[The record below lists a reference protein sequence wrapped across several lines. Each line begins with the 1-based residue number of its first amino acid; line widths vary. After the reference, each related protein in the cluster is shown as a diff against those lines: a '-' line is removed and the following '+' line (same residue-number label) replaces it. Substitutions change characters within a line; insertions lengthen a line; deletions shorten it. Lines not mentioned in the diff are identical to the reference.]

1 MRVRITQGAMLT
13 GVALVLCLPWSAR
26 AEDPG
31 RRIQDPA
38 LVETYRIEAL
48 AGYWAPRAD
57 IVVSSD
63 APGVPGTRMDL
74 RNDLGAIDQ
83 RFPELQLTW
92 RPGSRHRF
100 RLQYIPIRFDS
111 TATLPRDLLFNGVTF
126 RAGLPVTARLDWT
139 TYRFGYGYDFIVRR
153 RATAGVIAEI
163 KHTRVRA
170 ELRTAAAEEVSRQAM
185 PVPAVGGLVRVYP
198 AAHLALTG
206 EATFFAVP
214 ERPDGHYG
222 GHIADVD
229 VAAVWSVT
237 RQLGAQFGFRA
248 IDINHLGEWNT
259 AAFTLKGVY
268 VGALV
273 RY

>member
-1 MRVRITQGAMLT
+1 MTKGATLT
-13 GVALVLCLPWSAR
+13 SLAVVLFLPWSAQ
-26 AEDPG
+26 AQDPG
-31 RRIQDPA
+31 RRIQDLP
-38 LVETYRIEAL
+38 VGETYRIEGL
-48 AGYWAPRAD
+48 AAYWGPRAD
-57 IVVSSD
+57 IIVSSD
-63 APGVPGTRMDL
+63 ALGVPGTRIDL
-74 RNDLGAIDQ
+74 RSDLGAIDQ
-83 RFPELQLTW
+83 RFPELQVTL
-92 RPGSRHRF
+92 RPGLRHKF

-111 TATLPRDLLFNGVTF
+111 AATLPRDLLFNGVSY

-139 TYRFGYGYDFIVRR
+139 TYRFGYEYDFIVRR
-153 RATAGVIAEI
+153 RATAGLIAEV

-170 ELRTAAAEEVSRQAM
+170 ELRTAPADEVSRQAM

-198 AAHLALTG
+198 AARLSLTG
-206 EATFFAVP
+206 EATFFTVP

-229 VAAVWSVT
+229 VSAVWSVT

-259 AAFTLKGVY
+259 ATFTLKGVY
-268 VGALV
+268 VGAIV

>member
-1 MRVRITQGAMLT
+1 MARHITRGAMLT
-13 GVALVLCLPWSAR
+13 SLAFVLCLPWSAR

-31 RRIQDPA
+31 RHIQDPA
-38 LVETYRIEAL
+38 LGESFRIEAL
-48 AGYWAPRAD
+48 AGYWAPRSD
-57 IVVSSD
+57 VVVSSD
-63 APGVPGTRMDL
+63 APGIAGTRIDL
-74 RNDLGAIDQ
+74 RSDLGATDQ
-83 RFPELQLTW
+83 RFPELQITW
-92 RPGSRHRF
+92 RPVSRHRF

-139 TYRFGYGYDFIVRR
+139 TYRFGYEYDFIVRR
-153 RATAGVIAEI
+153 RATAGVIAEV
-163 KHTRVRA
+163 KHTLVRA
-170 ELRTAAAEEVSRQAM
+170 ELRAAPADEVSRQAM

-206 EATFFAVP
+206 EATLFTVP

-229 VAAVWSVT
+229 VAAVWNVT

-259 AAFTLKGVY
+259 ATFTLKGVY